1 MKKRIGIIGNE
12 RSTYDEKDQHT
23 YYFSY
28 TPRDFIQGF
37 LRANSLPVILPVGI
51 VEDAV
56 AYIEQIDVL
65 VLAGGQDIDPK
76 YFHQERHPLL
86 GEVFEARDE
95 FELALIKE
103 AVKQGK
109 SIVGVCR
116 GMQVLNVAFGGTL
129 YQDTSLTDYTLKHV
143 QSPISLEHPTHDVTI
158 KETSLLR
165 QFLPE
170 TYKVNSYHHQF
181 VDQVANHF
189 KVTAHAT
196 DGAIEAI
203 ESTYYGNTII
213 GVQWHPEQSC
223 HTHPLDQ
230 EFFKYIVE
238 NL

>member
-12 RSTYDEKDQHT
+12 RSTYDKKDQHT

-28 TPRDFIQGF
+28 TPRDFVQGF
-37 LRANSLPVILPVGI
+37 IRAEGLPIILPVGV
-51 VEDAV
+51 VEDTV
-56 AYIEQIDVL
+56 DYIQLIDVL

-76 YFHQERHPLL
+76 YFHQQRHPRL

-116 GMQVLNVAFGGTL
+116 GMQVINVAFGGTL
-129 YQDTSLTDYTLKHV
+129 YQDVSLTPYTLKHV
-143 QSPISLEHPTHDVTI
+143 QSPISLEQPTHDVTI
-158 KETSLLR
+158 KQRSLLS
-165 QFLPE
+165 QFLPS

-181 VDQVANHF
+181 VDKVANHF
-189 KVTAHAT
+189 EVTATAS

-203 ESTYYGNTII
+203 ESKFFGNTIV

-223 HTHPLDQ
+223 HTNPLDQ
-230 EFFKYIVE
+230 EFFNYIVQH
-238 NL
+238 L